1 MKQYTREE
9 KMALCKKSNQNRWEG
24 KDDFDGFSKEDK
36 LALALWQVEVL
47 NRDSNLKSV
56 RDAWEKWNK
65 LAKIL
70 IRELL
75 QESMEVPTNK
85 GMRKVLNVEGNIA
98 TACKYCGGTGI
109 NYQRKNNKCD
119 CIRGW
124 FYNNKL
130 KLIDEEEYKKRATRK
145 YFKELNKKGL
155 LTNYTENDLL
165 NMNLKDFLYITKVTT
180 L

>member
-1 MKQYTREE
+1 MKQYDREE
-9 KMALCKKSNQNRWEG
+9 KKELCKRYNQEG
-24 KDDFDGFSKEDK
+24 NFDNFSKEEK

-124 FYNNKL
+124 FYNDKL
-130 KLIDEEEYKKRATRK
+130 KLITEEEYKKRATEK
-145 YFKELNKKGL
+145 YCKELSKKRL
-155 LTNYTENDLL
+155 LTKYTENELL
-165 NMNLKDFLYITKVTT
+165 NMNLKDFLYITKINV